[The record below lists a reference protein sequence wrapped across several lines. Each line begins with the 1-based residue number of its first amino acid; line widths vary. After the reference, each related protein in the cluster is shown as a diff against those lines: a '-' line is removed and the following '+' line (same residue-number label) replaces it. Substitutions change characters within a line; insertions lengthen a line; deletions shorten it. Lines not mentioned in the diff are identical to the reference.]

1 MPSISLT
8 GEDVAVVNGR
18 VLHDVAD
25 GDWTKIDFDNKIAA
39 VKVSK
44 DGNLI
49 FAQNQMGYL
58 AKIAFR
64 ILIGSNDDDFFN
76 SLFNQQ
82 TLDFSAVTL
91 LSGSFTKRAG
101 DGQGNVANVIYQ
113 FLGGV
118 INQVPN
124 VKSSAEG
131 DTEQSVSVWELVAY
145 LINRANQ

>member
-8 GEDVAVVNGR
+8 GEDVVVVNGR

-25 GDWTKIDFDNKIAA
+25 GDWLKIDFDNKLVA

-49 FAQNQMGYL
+49 YAQNQMGYL
-58 AKIAFR
+58 AKIAAR
-64 ILIGSNDDDFFN
+64 ILLGSTDDDFFN
-76 SLFNQQ
+76 SVYNKQ
-82 TLDFSAVTL
+82 TQDFSGFTL
-91 LSGSFTKRAG
+91 MSGSFTKRVG
-101 DGQGNVANVIYQ
+101 DGQGVVSNVIYQ
-113 FLGGV
+113 FLGSA

-131 DTEQSVSVWELVAY
+131 DTEQSVAVWELLGY